1 MVLHASAEVSVLLQ
15 GITRI
20 DRLSAAP
27 LRTLT
32 ISGKLKPVSHSADCT
47 AVHRMHA
54 CVCVCVCVCEPLLNT
69 LGFICS
75 MWLCMA
81 NTADKLLLWRLATT
95 ILV

>member
-32 ISGKLKPVSHSADCT
+32 ISGKLKPVSHSADCN
-47 AVHRMHA
+47 AVHSMPEI
-54 CVCVCVCVCEPLLNT
+54 VCVCQPLLE
-69 LGFICS
+69 F
-75 MWLCMA
+75 
-81 NTADKLLLWRLATT
+81 LLSIKQHVPLHGQYS
-95 ILV
+95 